1 MSRISIYGNKA
12 PHIHAALKLAEELKL
27 DGVLSQ
33 VQFPSSK
40 CALGFVF
47 GRQGF
52 TDETP
57 IRTSTI
63 TSIAGD
69 VIATESGNRYLLA
82 DCLDTKAAQDK
93 ELLHQELINH
103 QLALQKCL
111 NE

>member
-12 PHIHAALKLAEELKL
+12 PHIHEALELAKRLKL

-47 GRQGF
+47 GRPGF
-52 TDETP
+52 ADETP

-63 TSIAGD
+63 TSIDGD
-69 VIATESGNRYLLA
+69 LISTESGNRYLLA
-82 DCLDTKAAQDK
+82 DCLDTKSTQDK
-93 ELLHQELINH
+93 ELLNQELINH
-103 QLALQKCL
+103 QLALRECL
-111 NE
+111 SD